1 MSHETKRKL
10 NKKMKRCHRK
20 TYKKKLK
27 HSDQSYSR
35 LRLAFISIPVNP
47 GLKYG
52 NMHVIS
58 RNIYNL
64 VSKYQKCHVVCV
76 KYNDPK
82 VFDIL
87 DTCHGC
93 ILPPETELNLKACDQ
108 SNSLDFFN
116 SCFSI
121 YTYCKNRNKTHF
133 FPCLCI
139 CRSFQNIILYEKYK
153 KKVNHQKYID
163 PCGDKS
169 TAFHKVNMVNKSYL
183 IEFFEKPLKTCMFN
197 KLTKTQL
204 KLLKSK
210 HGVPHFNNFGFHYDD
225 VKNKLWFNKSFKP
238 ITYSF
243 DHLHNKII
251 NSIEHKKYPIFGIQF
266 HPEHSKQ
273 THFIYNFFETL
284 LQKSKPKISKV
295 EHETKYKLQKID
307 NYLIL
312 I

>member
-1 MSHETKRKL
+1 MRHETKRKSSKTIKQ
-10 NKKMKRCHRK
+10 NKRK
-20 TYKKKLK
+20 TRKNNHKKGN
-27 HSDQSYSR
+27 Y
-35 LRLAFISIPVNP
+35 RLAFISIPVNS
-47 GLKYG
+47 GLKYE
-52 NMHVIS
+52 NMHVINK
-58 RNIYNL
+58 NIYDL
-64 VSKYQKCHVVCV
+64 VSQYKKCRVVCV

-121 YTYCKNRNKTHF
+121 YTYCKNRNKNHF

-163 PCGDKS
+163 PCGDKK
-169 TAFHKVNMVNKSYL
+169 TGFHKVKMVNKPYL
-183 IEFFEKPLKTCMFN
+183 IKFLEKPLKSRMFN
-197 KLTKTQL
+197 KSTKNQL
-204 KLLKSK
+204 KILQSK
-210 HGVPHFNNFGFHYDD
+210 HGIPHFNNFGFHYDD
-225 VKNKLWFNKSFKP
+225 VKNKSWFNKNFKP

-243 DHLHNKII
+243 DYLNNKII

-266 HPEHSKQ
+266 HPEHSIQ
-273 THFIYNFFETL
+273 THFIYKFFEPL
-284 LQKSKPKISKV
+284 LHKSKPRMSKG